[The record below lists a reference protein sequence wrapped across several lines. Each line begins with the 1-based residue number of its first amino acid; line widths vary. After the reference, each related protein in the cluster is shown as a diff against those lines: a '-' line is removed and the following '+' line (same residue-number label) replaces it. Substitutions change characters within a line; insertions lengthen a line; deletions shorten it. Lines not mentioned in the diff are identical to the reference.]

1 MYNIW
6 YIRKGEQI
14 YGRYDNGTLSMPLR
28 SAPEEMKVQ
37 GKDTGYGRMVES
49 GVNKLI
55 CFEIDG
61 EKYYAW
67 AWRSP
72 KDEVKKP
79 WWNMGEGMFKGNGLG
94 LGNRKQGMWLIII
107 IIAYAI
113 YKIAKR

>member
-1 MYNIW
+1 MYKTW

-14 YGRYDNGTLSMPLR
+14 YGKYENGTLSMPLR
-28 SAPEEMKVQ
+28 SAPEETKVQ
-37 GKDTGYGRMVES
+37 GKDTGYGRIVEN

-55 CFEIDG
+55 CFESGG
-61 EKYYAW
+61 EKFYAW
-67 AWRSP
+67 AWDAP
-72 KDEVKKP
+72 KEGKRP
-79 WWNMGEGMFKGNGLG
+79 WWNMGEGMFKGAGLG